1 MAVSLCSA
9 GAQPL
14 NNHAQDLAASVERA
28 SAATSRRRSRPPQ
41 PLRTGLSPLS
51 ARPMPDTGLNANR
64 SAYNA
69 RLANRT
75 DMIRLSRVTLR
86 RGAKTLLEG
95 ADIAL
100 NPGDKIGLIGANGSG
115 KSSLFALLRGELH
128 ADSGEVDYPARW
140 RVAYV
145 AQETPELE
153 RPALE
158 YAIDGDTTLRKL
170 EAKLASAEAANDG
183 HLIGELHAAM
193 GDSGAYTVR
202 SRAEQL
208 LHGLGFTHE
217 QMGEPVASFSGGW
230 RMRLNLA
237 QALMC
242 PSDLLLL
249 DEPTNHLD
257 LDAILWLEEW
267 LKRYARTLLIVSHD
281 RDFLDGVVGV
291 IVHIDAKKLR
301 RYSGNYSSFERQRAA
316 AVVLAAA
323 QFQKQQREREHL
335 ESFINRFRAKATK
348 AKQAQSRMKMLAKME
363 ELAPLHVSA
372 PFSFEFREPLKAP
385 NPLLVLEDADAGYK
399 MNGAPDKTVVRNIN
413 FSLQSGQRYGLLG
426 INGAGKS
433 TLIKTIAGELA
444 PLAGK
449 AIFNKGLAVGY
460 FAQHQIEMLRHDESP
475 LWHLARIAQNTRE
488 QDLRNYLG
496 GFNFPGDMASTSI
509 ATFSGGEKARLALV
523 LIVWQPPNLLL
534 LDEPTNHLDLETREA
549 LTVALAQFEGTL
561 VLVSHDRHL
570 LRATTDQF
578 LIIAEGRLAPFD
590 GDLEDYRD
598 WLFKTKLAP
607 AEAAAPLPEAKKRA
621 VTAPPAPARR
631 EQKRR
636 EAEERQRQS
645 AARKPIESR
654 IKRLEEKMAKLSAQK
669 SAVDAQLA
677 DPAAYGEAQKEALKT
692 LILDQAYVARELA
705 QLEAEWLEQQQ
716 RLEQVTA

>member
-1 MAVSLCSA
+1 
-9 GAQPL
+9 
-14 NNHAQDLAASVERA
+14 
-28 SAATSRRRSRPPQ
+28 
-41 PLRTGLSPLS
+41 
-51 ARPMPDTGLNANR
+51 
-64 SAYNA
+64 
-69 RLANRT
+69 
-75 DMIRLSRVTLR
+75 MIRLSQVTLR

-95 ADIAL
+95 ADVAL
-100 NPGDKIGLIGANGSG
+100 NPGDRIGLIGANGSG

-128 ADSGEVDYPARW
+128 ADQGEVDYPARW

-145 AQETPELE
+145 AQETPALE
-153 RPALE
+153 RSALE

-170 EAKLASAEAANDG
+170 EVRLAAAEAENDG

-193 GDSGAYTVR
+193 GDADAYTVR
-202 SRAEQL
+202 PRAEQL
-208 LHGLGFTHE
+208 LHGLGFSHE

-267 LKRYARTLLIVSHD
+267 LKRYPGTLLIVSHD
-281 RDFLDGVVGV
+281 RDFLDGVVEV
-291 IVHIDAKKLR
+291 VVHIDAKKLR
-301 RYSGNYSSFERQRAA
+301 RYSGNYSSFERQRAEG
-316 AVVLAAA
+316 VVLAAS
-323 QFQKQQREREHL
+323 QYEKQQREREHL

-385 NPLLVLEDADAGYK
+385 DPLLVLEDADAGYK
-399 MNGAPDKTVVRNIN
+399 VEGTPDKIVVRGIN

-460 FAQHQIEMLRHDESP
+460 FAQHQVEMLRHDESP
-475 LWHLARIAQNTRE
+475 LWHLSRITTNVRE
-488 QDLRNYLG
+488 QELRNYLG
-496 GFNFPGDMASTSI
+496 GFNFPGDMATTSI
-509 ATFSGGEKARLALV
+509 ETFSGGEKARLALA
-523 LIVWQPPNLLL
+523 LIVWQRPNLLL

-578 LIIAEGRLAPFD
+578 LIVADGRLQSFD

-607 AEAAAPLPEAKKRA
+607 EEQSAPLPEKK
-621 VTAPPAPARR
+621 PAPTPQAPSGDRR
-631 EQKRR
+631 EQKRKD
-636 EAEERQRQS
+636 AGERQRQS
-645 AARKPIESR
+645 AARKPLELR
-654 IKRLEEKMAKLSAQK
+654 LKRLDEQMAKLSANK
-669 SAVDAQLA
+669 AAVDAQLA
-677 DPAAYGEAQKEALKT
+677 DPAIYGEDRKDALKA
-692 LILDQAYVARELA
+692 LILDQAYVARELE
-705 QLEAEWLEQQQ
+705 QVEAEWLELQ
-716 RLEQVTA
+716 RQVEKLTT